1 MVQNTER
8 VATRAV
14 EIPHFSVGVTK
25 FVDFPDLRACGGGV
39 AKNLELKRPTLSN
52 VSSFIVT

>member
-1 MVQNTER
+1 MER

-39 AKNLELKRPTLSN
+39 AMNLGLKRPTL
-52 VSSFIVT
+52 FEREFFYRH